1 MLLHKDASVQLYGMH
16 AWACLFPWDPMA
28 MDFPERVTPLLE
40 EDFMSQWGEE
50 DGPARPSSTG
60 DVPGGSRDLG
70 PSTNGDGSASRA
82 RSRGNGGTVP
92 GKRRVANAKARAEV
106 AEREQETAEAELQ
119 AATGRRHGF
128 ETWAMLVEGRLR
140 IAQVGLDQAAAAA
153 RAAESRQSEIQ
164 GQLDEAREAVQLTGT
179 EAEAARKRVEAAGR
193 SIRVARSVRRMRRL
207 EEELR
212 VAVLHDL

>member
-70 PSTNGDGSASRA
+70 PSTNGDGSASPA

-92 GKRRVANAKARAEV
+92 GKRRDGRSAWRGRFGGCAGSKRSCRGRSRLWSRRAC
-106 AEREQETAEAELQ
+106 
-119 AATGRRHGF
+119 GS
-128 ETWAMLVEGRLR
+128 GRL
-140 IAQVGLDQAAAAA
+140 
-153 RAAESRQSEIQ
+153 
-164 GQLDEAREAVQLTGT
+164 
-179 EAEAARKRVEAAGR
+179 
-193 SIRVARSVRRMRRL
+193 
-207 EEELR
+207 
-212 VAVLHDL
+212 